1 MQTKFLFIDAE
12 TDGLYGSFLTVGLVV
27 TDDAGNMI
35 EKAYYGIKKEN
46 MMISDVWTR
55 ENVFPVLGD
64 YEACEDEAE
73 LLEKV
78 WAFWMKYREEAYAAA
93 DVMYPVESR
102 LFMKCVMNN
111 ESERKYLGPFP
122 MLDLSSLLM
131 AAGYDPLIDRAELLD
146 EDENGR
152 LRLSIRQALPPEPPR
167 QSKAEF
173 EDTLSRFLKQSE
185 ERQLDV
191 KRNIRKKSGG
201 KGRR

>member
-1 MQTKFLFIDAE
+1 MQTKILFIDAE

-78 WAFWMKYREEAYAAA
+78 MSLATEVVSK
-93 DVMYPVESR
+93 V
-102 LFMKCVMNN
+102 
-111 ESERKYLGPFP
+111 
-122 MLDLSSLLM
+122 LDICPDRIYCTM
-131 AAGYDPLIDRAELLD
+131 PAVPYWTAAGLEI
-146 EDENGR
+146 
-152 LRLSIRQALPPEPPR
+152 
-167 QSKAEF
+167 
-173 EDTLSRFLKQSE
+173 LKGI
-185 ERQLDV
+185 L
-191 KRNIRKKSGG
+191 K
-201 KGRR
+201 

>member
-55 ENVFPVLGD
+55 ENVFTVLGD

-78 WAFWMKYREEAYAAA
+78 WAFWMKYRE
-93 DVMYPVESR
+93 VESR

-146 EDENGR
+146 EDEKQMMANKTHN
-152 LRLSIRQALPPEPPR
+152 ALND
-167 QSKAEF
+167 AEMTAAIWF
-173 EDTLSRFLKQSE
+173 KLKGY
-185 ERQLDV
+185 LKV
-191 KRNIRKKSGG
+191 K
-201 KGRR
+201 

>member
-46 MMISDVWTR
+46 MMISDGWTR

-78 WAFWMKYREEAYAAA
+78 WAFWMKYREDAYAAA

-111 ESERKYLGPFP
+111 
-122 MLDLSSLLM
+122 
-131 AAGYDPLIDRAELLD
+131 AELLD
-146 EDENGR
+146 EDEKRMMANKTHN
-152 LRLSIRQALPPEPPR
+152 ALND
-167 QSKAEF
+167 AEMTAAIWF
-173 EDTLSRFLKQSE
+173 KLKGY
-185 ERQLDV
+185 LKV
-191 KRNIRKKSGG
+191 K
-201 KGRR
+201 

>member
-146 EDENGR
+146 EDEKQMMENKTHNALNDAEMTAAIWFKLKGYLTKVSKNSPSSTGGR
-152 LRLSIRQALPPEPPR
+152 
-167 QSKAEF
+167 
-173 EDTLSRFLKQSE
+173 
-185 ERQLDV
+185 
-191 KRNIRKKSGG
+191 
-201 KGRR
+201 

>member
-1 MQTKFLFIDAE
+1 MGGVECCNGCMIFWERECKMQTKFLFIDAE

-93 DVMYPVESR
+93 DVMYQV
-102 LFMKCVMNN
+102 
-111 ESERKYLGPFP
+111 
-122 MLDLSSLLM
+122 
-131 AAGYDPLIDRAELLD
+131 
-146 EDENGR
+146 
-152 LRLSIRQALPPEPPR
+152 
-167 QSKAEF
+167 
-173 EDTLSRFLKQSE
+173 
-185 ERQLDV
+185 
-191 KRNIRKKSGG
+191 
-201 KGRR
+201 

>member
-35 EKAYYGIKKEN
+35 EKAYYGIIKEN

-78 WAFWMKYREEAYAAA
+78 WAFWMKYREDAYAA
-93 DVMYPVESR
+93 
-102 LFMKCVMNN
+102 
-111 ESERKYLGPFP
+111 ERKYLGPFP

-146 EDENGR
+146 EDEKQMMANKTHN
-152 LRLSIRQALPPEPPR
+152 ALND
-167 QSKAEF
+167 AEMTAAIWF
-173 EDTLSRFLKQSE
+173 KLKGY
-185 ERQLDV
+185 LKV
-191 KRNIRKKSGG
+191 K
-201 KGRR
+201 

>member
-12 TDGLYGSFLTVGLVV
+12 TDGLYGSFLTVGRVV

-102 LFMKCVMNN
+102 LFM
-111 ESERKYLGPFP
+111 
-122 MLDLSSLLM
+122 
-131 AAGYDPLIDRAELLD
+131 
-146 EDENGR
+146 
-152 LRLSIRQALPPEPPR
+152 
-167 QSKAEF
+167 
-173 EDTLSRFLKQSE
+173 
-185 ERQLDV
+185 
-191 KRNIRKKSGG
+191 
-201 KGRR
+201 